1 MHSDNSAS
9 AQAQYKKLTQTPIKK
24 LIISL
29 SVPTVISMMITMIY
43 NVADTYFVSKISV
56 SASGAT
62 GVVFSLM
69 GILQAFGFMFGQGAG
84 SCISRKLGE
93 KDVETAR
100 KYSTWAFALALGVSM
115 VIMLFGLIFITPF
128 MRLLGSTETILPYA
142 KKYAFFILIAGPALT
157 TSCVLNNIMRY
168 EGLARLAMIGL
179 ATGGLLNIAL
189 DPLFIF
195 TFDMGI
201 SGAGLATALS
211 QYISM
216 GILLSFFIFK
226 KLQCRISFKYLK
238 PNGRMI
244 WNIVSTGVP
253 SFARQGLNSVST
265 MLLNVAAAS
274 YGDSCVAAMSVVAKC
289 TMLIF
294 SVGVGIGQGFQP
306 VSSFNFGAKN
316 YDRVRKGLL
325 FTWRFD
331 TIVVSALAAIMFA
344 FAPQV
349 VTMFR
354 KEAEIVEIGTIAL
367 RYLCVALMFMPTIMI
382 ANMVFQSVGKT
393 GRAFF
398 LACAQNGLFFIPLIL
413 VLPKFFGVTG
423 IEIAQPV
430 SNVVSA
436 VVAVPFM
443 LVFLKQLKNMQL
455 KINE

>member
-100 KYSTWAFALALGVSM
+100 KYSTWAFALALVVSM

-128 MRLLGSTETILPYA
+128 MRLLGSTKTILPYA

-195 TFDMGI
+195 AFDMGI

-354 KEAEIVEIGTIAL
+354 NEAEIVEIGTIAL

-443 LVFLKQLKNMQL
+443 LVFLKQLKNMQS

>member
-100 KYSTWAFALALGVSM
+100 KYSTWAFALALVVSM

-195 TFDMGI
+195 AFDMEI

-354 KEAEIVEIGTIAL
+354 NEAEIVEIGTIAL

-443 LVFLKQLKNMQL
+443 LVFLKQLKNMQS